1 MRRLLLNLHY
11 IPIIQDMTVDQK
23 QSRALMD
30 ITYEWERQ
38 RPSEFTHKY
47 VHQVVVSIKEYK
59 SS

>member
-1 MRRLLLNLHY
+1 
-11 IPIIQDMTVDQK
+11 MTVDQK